1 MALPHSSSTFLFF
14 CFCIILASGVT
25 KPANAKNFT
34 LVNQCKETIWPAII
48 TDGGNF
54 HGEGFTLESGQT
66 AFYNA
71 PNGWSGRLWGRTGC
85 SFDKNGNGTCQ
96 TGSCGTSINCTSA
109 GSLPVSIAEFTLGD
123 DIDYYDVSLVD
134 GFNLPIV
141 VKPGGGKGNCSIAGC
156 DGDLRQ
162 NCSSDLEVKNNG
174 KVVGCR
180 SACDAF
186 NTDEYCCRGAYKDPV
201 SCLPTNFSKS
211 FKQVCPAASSYAY
224 DDRVSII
231 TCSASDYLVA
241 FCASRNNTICTY
253 QDQKF
258 VCNSTSE
265 GFKAI
270 SQSWRSW
277 MLALPLASLL
287 QFFL

>member
-1 MALPHSSSTFLFF
+1 MAHNVSLL
-14 CFCIILASGVT
+14 FCIFVFLASGA
-25 KPANAKNFT
+25 KMNANAKNFT

-48 TDGGNF
+48 TDGSGNF
-54 HGEGFTLESGQT
+54 HGEDFKLEPGQT
-66 AFYNA
+66 AIYNA
-71 PNGWSGRLWGRTGC
+71 SDGWSGRIWGRTGC
-85 SFDKNGNGTCQ
+85 NFDTKTGDGTCQ

-123 DIDYYDVSLVD
+123 TDFYDVSLVD

-141 VKPGGGKGNCSIAGC
+141 IKPGGGKGNCSTAGC

-162 NCSSDLEVKNNG
+162 NCSSDLAVKDNG

-186 NTDEYCCRGAYKDPV
+186 NMDEYCCRGTYGDPV
-201 SCLPTNFSKS
+201 SCLPTNYSKS

-224 DDRVSII
+224 DNRVSII

-241 FCASRNNTICTY
+241 FCALRNTTICSY
-253 QDQKF
+253 QNQKF
-258 VCNSTSE
+258 VCSNTSE
-265 GFKAI
+265 GFRAF
-270 SQSWRSW
+270 SQSWRIL
-277 MLALPLASLL
+277 MLACPLVSILQILL
-287 QFFL
+287 